1 MKGFFLCN
9 KMLRLP
15 FGLYL
20 QFNSRANNEKNVL
33 FFADIFTQNSFAQ
46 ENLSWQGYFHT
57 QRSKI
62 CQHQHKFL
70 QLLKMLYS
78 PRITTNVVKT
88 TNTIDGLSNDFCTI
102 LQRSKQ

>member
-1 MKGFFLCN
+1 MKGFLN

-20 QFNSRANNEKNVL
+20 QFNSRANNNEKNVL
-33 FFADIFTQNSFAQ
+33 FFFADIFTQNSFAQ

-62 CQHQHKFL
+62 CQHQQHKFL

-78 PRITTNVVKT
+78 PRISQQT
-88 TNTIDGLSNDFCTI
+88 
-102 LQRSKQ
+102 